1 MDNILDVRSLYVKFI
16 TTKGTVSV
24 LNGCSLALKKGEVM
38 GLAGE
43 SGSGK
48 SVTAMAIINLLRK
61 PGEITGG
68 EVLLEGNNILN
79 YSKDE
84 IQQIRGKQIAV
95 IPTNPRAMLHP
106 MIPIGKQMVN
116 AYRSHF
122 PDVTPREA
130 EQLAI
135 QKLEKVQI
143 QDAKL
148 RLSSY
153 SNELSGGMA
162 QRVLIAMALMFDPKI
177 VIADDATAGLD
188 VTVQAQVLDLLKKT
202 VEERNSSCLIITH
215 DLGIIAQYC
224 QSVSILFYGRVI
236 EYCDSVNELFN
247 NALHPYTQTLLS
259 ATPGTPK
266 EYQELVMPPGS
277 AMRSIPEKGC
287 LVRERC
293 TRAQPI
299 CHELAP
305 KARFTSQNHWAECH
319 FIEEENN

>member
-1 MDNILDVRSLYVKFI
+1 MDNILDVKNLYVKFI

-24 LNGCSLALKKGEVM
+24 LNGCSLSLKQGEVM

-68 EVLLEGNNILN
+68 EVLLEGINILN
-79 YSKDE
+79 YSKDK

-122 PDVTPREA
+122 PYVTPTEA
-130 EQLAI
+130 EQLAL

-153 SNELSGGMA
+153 PNELSGGMA
-162 QRVLIAMALMFDPKI
+162 QRVLIAMALMFNPKI

-202 VEERNSSCLIITH
+202 VDERKNSCLIITH

-247 NALHPYTQTLLS
+247 NALHPYTKTLLS
-259 ATPGTPK
+259 ATPGTPR
-266 EYQELVMPPGS
+266 EYQKLVMPPGS
-277 AMRSIPEKGC
+277 AMRNIPEKGC
-287 LVRERC
+287 LVKERC
-293 TRAQPI
+293 TRVQPI

-305 KARFTSQNHWAECH
+305 KAKFNSKNHWAECH
-319 FIEEENN
+319 FTEEEKK